1 MGARVESLRI
11 PAGQPGRRFSWLVV
25 AALALSMAAAASIFA
40 LQRGS
45 SESSAP
51 PLSVAKAAP
60 APAIS
65 GAGSELFRPAYA
77 NLNTTGHSLAYFTG
91 AGGVINSMANK
102 TGHGI
107 AWFTGRVA
115 SQDPGAST
123 NYGPAIGAGPGS
135 EKPSTNDQ
143 TCQPI
148 IRPRC

>member
-1 MGARVESLRI
+1 MGARVEALPI
-11 PAGQPGRRFSWLVV
+11 PVGRPGRRFNWLAVG
-25 AALALSMAAAASIFA
+25 ALAASMAVAASIFA

-51 PLSVAKAAP
+51 PLSVVKAAP
-60 APAIS
+60 APAIT

-77 NLNTTGHSLAYFTG
+77 SLNNTGHSLAYFTG

-115 SQDPGAST
+115 PQDLGTYESSGSAPRSSRAS
-123 NYGPAIGAGPGS
+123 P
-135 EKPSTNDQ
+135 NDG
-143 TCQPI
+143 TCRRI
-148 IRPRC
+148 IRQRC

>member
-11 PAGQPGRRFSWLVV
+11 PAGRPGRRFNWLAVGV
-25 AALALSMAAAASIFA
+25 LAASMAVAASILA

-51 PLSVAKAAP
+51 PLSVVKAAP
-60 APAIS
+60 AQAITRT
-65 GAGSELFRPAYA
+65 GSELFRPAYA
-77 NLNTTGHSLAYFTG
+77 SLNNTGHSLVYFTG

-115 SQDPGAST
+115 PQDLGAYDS
-123 NYGPAIGAGPGS
+123 AGSAARSDRASRSDP
-135 EKPSTNDQ
+135 
-143 TCQPI
+143 TCRRI